1 MVFLLSGNPSSK
13 DAQESAVSKGSPLD
27 LVDTT
32 REGLLDP
39 NLTVRI
45 ASRSFDDTFT
55 VTPKDTPR
63 DQEGLQ

>member
-1 MVFLLSGNPSSK
+1 MVFLLSGSPSSE
-13 DAQESAVSKGSPLD
+13 DAQEPAVSKDSPLD

-39 NLTVRI
+39 SLTVRI
-45 ASRSFDDTFT
+45 ASRSFGDTFT
-55 VTPKDTPR
+55 VIPEDTPR